1 MTPQATDTDTRTAT
15 PASNGHEELLIDTAG
30 MSPEQRA
37 AMEVAEIARGAAD
50 SRDSFAGRL
59 LSGRYEPER
68 LRPFPEQDAADRA
81 VGDDLVARV
90 TKLMSTMDA
99 EEVDATRTIPAE
111 ILDGLREIGVLKMK
125 VPAEYG
131 GLGVSQVN
139 YNRVIQAIAS
149 YCSSTAVLVSAHQ
162 SIGVPQPL
170 KMFGTDEQKARFLPR
185 IADGALTAFALTEP
199 DVGSDPAQLATTA
212 VPTDDGRHY
221 ILNGEKLWTTNGP
234 VAQLL
239 VVMAK
244 TPSKVYRGR
253 ERRQITAFIVDTD
266 TPGVENVHRCD
277 FLGLRAIQNG
287 VLRFTDVRVP
297 AENILWGPGMG
308 LKLALQTLNTG
319 RLTLPAAC
327 AGAAKQCLSIMR
339 SWGNERVQWGRP
351 VGRHEAGM
359 TKIAYVAST
368 TFAMEAV
375 AWLTSHW
382 ADEQRDIRI
391 EAAMAKLFCSEACWS
406 VVDTALQL
414 RGGRGYERADSLRAR
429 GEMPYPLERML
440 RDCRIN
446 TIIEGTSDIMRLFL
460 AREALDPHLKL
471 AAGVIKPGAELGER
485 LKAGLGALRHYATW
499 YPRQILGGRN
509 PLRHRAE
516 GALARHHRF
525 IDRTSHRLAASML
538 HAMARHQAGLEKRQE
553 LLGRMM
559 DIGTEL
565 FAMAATCAYA
575 RAATVVKRSGDEG
588 ETLAD
593 LFCRQA
599 RARIAEHFR
608 AMRSRDGRA
617 GNALA
622 KRVLTGGY
630 RWLEDGI
637 IPCVAPNGSAR
648 SEPKATHEGH
658 RNGTG

>member
-1 MTPQATDTDTRTAT
+1 
-15 PASNGHEELLIDTAG
+15 
-30 MSPEQRA
+30 MSPEQRV
-37 AMEVAEIARGAAD
+37 AMEVAESARGAAD
-50 SRDSFAGRL
+50 SRDSFAGRM
-59 LSGRYEPER
+59 LSGRYEPAR
-68 LRPFPEQDAADRA
+68 LQPFPEQNDADRA
-81 VGDDLVARV
+81 IGDDLVARV
-90 TKLMSTMDA
+90 STLLAEKLDA
-99 EEVDATRTIPAE
+99 EEVDRTRTIPAE
-111 ILDGLREIGVLKMK
+111 ILDGLRDIGVLKMK

-149 YCSSTAVLVSAHQ
+149 HCSSTAVLVSAHQ

-170 KMFGTDEQKARFLPR
+170 KMFGTDEQKQRFLPR
-185 IADGALTAFALTEP
+185 IAAGALTAFALTEP
-199 DVGSDPAQLATTA
+199 EVGSDPAQLATTA
-212 VPTDDGRHY
+212 VPTEDGRHY
-221 ILNGEKLWTTNGP
+221 IINGEKLWTTNGP
-234 VAQLL
+234 IAQLL

-266 TPGVENVHRCD
+266 TPGVETTHRCD

-297 AENILWGPGMG
+297 AENVLWGPGLG

-339 SWGNERVQWGRP
+339 SWGNERVQWGRA

-359 TKIAYVAST
+359 TKIAYVAAT

-391 EAAMAKLFCSEACWS
+391 EAAMAKLFCSEACWT
-406 VVDTALQL
+406 VVDTALQM
-414 RGGRGYERADSLRAR
+414 RGGRGYERADSLAAR
-429 GEMPYPLERML
+429 GEKPYPLERML

-460 AREALDPHLKL
+460 AREALDPHLKR
-471 AAGVIKPGAELGER
+471 AAGVIRPGAETGER
-485 LKAGLGALRHYATW
+485 IRAGLGAVAHYAVW

-509 PLRHRAE
+509 PLRYRGE

-525 IDRTSHRLAASML
+525 IDRTSHRLAAAML
-538 HAMARHQAGLEKRQE
+538 HAMGRHQAGLEKRQE

-565 FAMAATCAYA
+565 FAMAAACAYA
-575 RAATVVKRSGDEG
+575 RADTIVRNADDEG
-588 ETLAD
+588 ERLAD

-599 RARIAEHFR
+599 RTRIDEHFR

-622 KRVLTGGY
+622 KRVLTGGF
-630 RWLEDGI
+630 RWLEEGI
-637 IPCVAPNGSAR
+637 IPCVAAEPVGREAR
-648 SEPKATHEGH
+648 SAASEGH